1 MSKDPAFLFYPNDY
15 LGGTMGMTFEE
26 KGAYMDLLMM
36 QFNRGHMTSHMIGQT
51 VGQLWVN
58 IEDKFTKDDKG
69 LYYNERLE
77 EEQNKRKAFTDSRK
91 NNIKGKNQY
100 TKQPKKRGHM
110 TSHME
115 NENVNENKDIN
126 RTEILINY
134 SFDEFWNLY
143 DKKVGDKTKLEKKW
157 NGLTDDVR
165 TQILFHVQ
173 EYKIAQPEKKFRKD
187 PQTYFN
193 NNSWND
199 EIIKDNKNGTS
210 TKNELIREVLGEYGI
225 K

>member
-115 NENVNENKDIN
+115 NENENENKDIN

>member
-1 MSKDPAFLFYPNDY
+1 
-15 LGGTMGMTFEE
+15 
-26 KGAYMDLLMM
+26 
-36 QFNRGHMTSHMIGQT
+36 
-51 VGQLWVN
+51 
-58 IEDKFTKDDKG
+58 
-69 LYYNERLE
+69 
-77 EEQNKRKAFTDSRK
+77 
-91 NNIKGKNQY
+91 
-100 TKQPKKRGHM
+100 M